1 MAFAK
6 LSYLVGPPE
15 VNPVSH
21 KARSIPVLNPRNK
34 YGRVFFFCW
43 FSFMVAFLSWF
54 AFPPLVSSPETL
66 RYHGGK
72 RDANGIPSWLSQSAM
87 T

>member
-1 MAFAK
+1 MALAK
-6 LSYLVGPPE
+6 LRYLVGPPE

-21 KARSIPVLNPRNK
+21 KARSIPVLNPRDK

-54 AFPPLVSSPETL
+54 AFPPLVRSLGTL
-66 RYHGGK
+66 PDHGGDQ
-72 RDANGIPSWLSQSAM
+72 DANGVPSWLSQSAM